1 MQAHSCSQAPITKK
15 DLLSDFESSHHKLES
30 FGNGPMDVQVFGN
43 VAVVHAGVAEKR
55 IQDTIAALAPTQFV
69 YDKRPPV
76 DPDDDQLPVRP
87 PLSVCSRP
95 MLQ

>member
-1 MQAHSCSQAPITKK
+1 
-15 DLLSDFESSHHKLES
+15 
-30 FGNGPMDVQVFGN
+30 MDVQVFGN

-76 DPDDDQLPVRP
+76 DPDDD
-87 PLSVCSRP
+87 
-95 MLQ
+95 

>member
-1 MQAHSCSQAPITKK
+1 MSSRLRTNPYGGAVSSNPRWGGAFVFASINRAGHDLSQMQAYARNGRRLTP
-15 DLLSDFESSHHKLES
+15 LL
-30 FGNGPMDVQVFGN
+30 
-43 VAVVHAGVAEKR
+43 VAQLTVL
-55 IQDTIAALAPTQFV
+55 ALAPTQFV